1 MCTTISVY
9 VFLGVCVYVKIN
21 LTLIRRQVC
30 IVMVVVAAKKVRIMI
45 TKQQKKVRQQKQHD
59 ANLDKPLEKCFPCLA
74 SGQFVG

>member
-9 VFLGVCVYVKIN
+9 VFLCEFVCVKIN

-45 TKQQKKVRQQKQHD
+45 TKKSEATKATRRQ
-59 ANLDKPLEKCFPCLA
+59 LR
-74 SGQFVG
+74 

>member
-9 VFLGVCVYVKIN
+9 VFLCVFVCVKIN

-45 TKQQKKVRQQKQHD
+45 TKKSEATKATRRQ
-59 ANLDKPLEKCFPCLA
+59 LR
-74 SGQFVG
+74 